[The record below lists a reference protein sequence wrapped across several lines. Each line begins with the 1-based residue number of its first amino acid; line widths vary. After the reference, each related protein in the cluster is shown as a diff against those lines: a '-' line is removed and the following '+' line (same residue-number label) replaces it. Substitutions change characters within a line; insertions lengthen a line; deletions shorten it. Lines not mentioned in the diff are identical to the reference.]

1 MALSA
6 SFGVED
12 NVLHTP
18 KFVETSFD
26 FSSMFSTKYLHST
39 LDDGADSL
47 DIPQC
52 VIGST
57 TTTTASTASPTS
69 HQKPPEV
76 DPIESCCS
84 SMDESSTMEAPENI
98 PVRLPNYNLRQR
110 SIKNRIE
117 TEIRRKVAKKTPKP
131 KQRPAPLSKYRRRTA
146 NARERTRMQEI
157 NDAFETLR
165 KVVPQFPSKAGADNA
180 KLTKITTLR
189 LAVNYIAAL
198 SQILK
203 QADADAA
210 TPNDRVLDGMTTQQ
224 SVIDAIDAS
233 DLLGA
238 GLGSVEGLLDDSFDL
253 ILESDGDSLPLSDD
267 INV

>member
-1 MALSA
+1 MRFNMAVSA
-6 SFGVED
+6 SSYGMED

-18 KFVETSFD
+18 KFVETTFD
-26 FSSMFSTKYLHST
+26 FSSMFTSKYMHGET
-39 LDDGADSL
+39 DDTTSDSM

-52 VIGST
+52 T
-57 TTTTASTASPTS
+57 TNSNTT
-69 HQKPPEV
+69 HQKSVNV
-76 DPIESCCS
+76 DRMESCSSADDSNIPIEP
-84 SMDESSTMEAPENI
+84 A
-98 PVRLPNYNLRQR
+98 PVRKPNYNLRQR

-117 TEIRRKVAKKTPKP
+117 TEIRRKVAKKAPKP

-165 KVVPQFPSKAGADNA
+165 KVVPQFPTKTGPDNA
-180 KLTKITTLR
+180 KLTKITTLK

-203 QADADAA
+203 QADSGASGEGSG
-210 TPNDRVLDGMTTQQ
+210 PNDRAHMDPS
-224 SVIDAIDAS
+224 SVIDAIDPS

-238 GLGSVEGLLDDSFDL
+238 GLGSIEGFLDDSFDL

>member
-1 MALSA
+1 MALST
-6 SFGVED
+6 SSYGIED
-12 NVLHTP
+12 VLHTP
-18 KFVETSFD
+18 KFVETTFD
-26 FSSMFSTKYLHST
+26 FSSMFTSKYTQEES
-39 LDDGADSL
+39 DDMLSDSM
-47 DIPQC
+47 DIPKC
-52 VIGST
+52 TIST
-57 TTTTASTASPTS
+57 NSHTTR
-69 HQKPPEV
+69 QKSVNV
-76 DPIESCCS
+76 DTMESCS
-84 SMDESSTMEAPENI
+84 SSADDSNVPSESV

-117 TEIRRKVAKKTPKP
+117 TEIRRKVAKKAPKP

-165 KVVPQFPSKAGADNA
+165 KVVPQFPTKTGPDNG
-180 KLTKITTLR
+180 KLTKITTLK

-203 QADADAA
+203 QSESSTGDGQNGDGSGG
-210 TPNDRVLDGMTTQQ
+210 LDPS
-224 SVIDAIDAS
+224 SVIDAIDPS

-238 GLGSVEGLLDDSFDL
+238 GLGGMENFLDDSFDL

>member
-26 FSSMFSTKYLHST
+26 FSSMFSTKYLHSS
-39 LDDGADSL
+39 LDDGSDSL

-57 TTTTASTASPTS
+57 TTTTAASSTS
-69 HQKPPEV
+69 HQKAPEV
-76 DPIESCCS
+76 DPIESCS
-84 SMDESSTMEAPENI
+84 SMDESSVLENPENI

-146 NARERTRMQEI
+146 NARERSRMQEI
-157 NDAFETLR
+157 NEAFETLR

-210 TPNDRVLDGMTTQQ
+210 TPNDRVLDGMMTQH
-224 SVIDAIDAS
+224 SVIDAIDSS

>member
-1 MALSA
+1 MAVSTT
-6 SFGVED
+6 FTMED

-26 FSSMFSTKYLHST
+26 FSSIFTSKDHHIG
-39 LDDGADSL
+39 LDDGGESL
-47 DIPQC
+47 EIPQC
-52 VIGST
+52 
-57 TTTTASTASPTS
+57 SPMPS
-69 HQKPPEV
+69 LSQKTP
-76 DPIESCCS
+76 DIEPAESCS
-84 SMDESSTMEAPENI
+84 SMDDSVVPENLESI

-131 KQRPAPLSKYRRRTA
+131 KQKPAPLSKYRRRTA

-157 NDAFETLR
+157 NEAFEHLR
-165 KVVPQFPSKAGADNA
+165 KVVPQFPTKKGPDNT

-198 SQILK
+198 TQILK
-203 QADADAA
+203 QADAAGGGNP
-210 TPNDRVLDGMTTQQ
+210 PNDRVHDGMVSQH
-224 SVIDAIDAS
+224 SVMDTIDPM

-238 GLGSVEGLLDDSFDL
+238 GLGSVDDCAGLLDDSFDL

-267 INV
+267 ITM

>member
-57 TTTTASTASPTS
+57 TSTTTPSSTS
-69 HQKPPEV
+69 HQKTPEV
-76 DPIESCCS
+76 DPIESCS
-84 SMDESSTMEAPENI
+84 SMDESSVLETPENI

-117 TEIRRKVAKKTPKP
+117 TEIRRKVAKKAPKP

-146 NARERTRMQEI
+146 NARERSRMQEI

-165 KVVPQFPSKAGADNA
+165 KVVPQFPSKAGADNT

-210 TPNDRVLDGMTTQQ
+210 TPNDRVLDGMMTQH